1 MKHRLVSCFLS
12 LLPFFFVLFS
22 GCGGNVKTTG
32 NPGNPAQTT
41 NLRVVNGNGGITSV
55 SVLVN
60 GTSAANNVTFQSQT
74 PYTSVPAGQ
83 VQLTINGLLKPPNTS
98 APENLPANANN
109 TLVISGC
116 GTIPGGFTIFGN
128 FSVITDDLTPPAPG
142 NFKLRIVDGAIETAG
157 FNLFV
162 LPAGTPPSGTPTV
175 SEMTMT
181 QNSPTPYMSLAA
193 GTYHIVVTQIGLNT
207 ILFDSGP
214 IDFGAGQNRTYYIF
228 QNGTPLSGTG
238 FSCGVD
244 FKPVLVADL
253 N

>member
-1 MKHRLVSCFLS
+1 MKNRLISGFLP
-12 LLPFFFVLFS
+12 LLPFVFVLFS
-22 GCGGNVKTTG
+22 GCGGNAKMTPT
-32 NPGNPAQTT
+32 PGNPAQTT
-41 NLRVVNGNGGITSV
+41 SLRVVNGNGGITSV

-60 GTSAANNVTFQSQT
+60 GANVANNVTFQSQT
-74 PYTSVPAGQ
+74 NYTSVAAGQ

-98 APENLPANANN
+98 APENLPANTNN

-116 GTIPGGFTIFGN
+116 GTIPGGFTLFGN
-128 FSVITDDLTPPAPG
+128 FSVVTDDLTPPAAG

-157 FNLFV
+157 FNVFV
-162 LPAGTPPSGTPTV
+162 LPAGAPPSGTPTV
-175 SEMTMT
+175 SNMSMS

-228 QNGTPLSGTG
+228 QNGAPLSSTA
-238 FSCGVD
+238 FSCGLD